1 MTIRG
6 YTCEELGVRDAKSPT
21 SCPSRHAHR
30 MDVRHHTGSLPTGGF
45 YFAPGAIEQHS
56 PRRKAR
62 RLTGWQ
68 RLVRDCAV
76 LLAVL
81 AVLALVGYVAL
92 MLHAKGW
99 PL

>member
-1 MTIRG
+1 MKRLHL
-6 YTCEELGVRDAKSPT
+6 TCTALGV
-21 SCPSRHAHR
+21 CQSRPGCR
-30 MDVRHHTGSLPTGGF
+30 QCHHDTEQLPPGGF

-68 RLVRDCAV
+68 RLVRGCAL

-81 AVLALVGYVAL
+81 AMVGYVAL